1 MQGPHSRRAG
11 EKIEERKVMQDETR
25 GIGKGPTVKKAWSK
39 NFVFILSRE
48 KPLRISRKKGDG
60 PIYILKRFPNSLAL
74 SVKIVEFIHLL
85 VVTMGINT
93 RQDRFL
99 TGRPVRKLVL

>member
-1 MQGPHSRRAG
+1 MQGPLSRSAG
-11 EKIEERKVMQDETR
+11 EKIEEKKVMQDETR
-25 GIGKGPTVKKAWSK
+25 GIGRGPMVKKAWSK

-60 PIYILKRFPNSLAL
+60 PIYILKSFPNLLAL